1 MTCKLCTGVLGVAQ
15 RHISGRDSSSPCHFM
30 LLNILDLVLVF
41 QMFHITYKY
50 HYIVT
55 KKSFDT
61 DHHQH
66 SD

>member
-30 LLNILDLVLVF
+30 LLNILVIILVF
-41 QMFHITYKY
+41 QMFFIIYKY
-50 HYIVT
+50 NYFVT

-61 DHHQH
+61 DHREH